1 MIILKKVDAIDVL
14 NDLAEENS
22 SLADLLYEIEERGKE
37 DALDWVVS
45 NEYPNGVEEEEL
57 LDFLLNE
64 QKFIKEQ
71 IGLAD
76 EDDEDDEEDENEENE
91 NEES

>member
-1 MIILKKVDAIDVL
+1 MIILKEVNAIDVMS
-14 NDLAEENS
+14 DLAEENS

-57 LDFLLNE
+57 LDFFLNE

-71 IGLAD
+71 LGLTGEDDEGDED
-76 EDDEDDEEDENEENE
+76 EDDENE

>member
-37 DALDWVVS
+37 DALES
-45 NEYPNGVEEEEL
+45 SKTGRIKPGYPS
-57 LDFLLNE
+57 
-64 QKFIKEQ
+64 
-71 IGLAD
+71 A
-76 EDDEDDEEDENEENE
+76 
-91 NEES
+91 

>member
-22 SLADLLYEIEERGKE
+22 SLADLLYEIEEGGKE

-57 LDFLLNE
+57 LEFFLNE

-71 IGLAD
+71 IGLAG
-76 EDDEDDEEDENEENE
+76 EDDEEGEDEEDENE

>member
-14 NDLAEENS
+14 SDLAEENT
-22 SLADLLYEIEERGKE
+22 SLADLIDEIEERGKE

-57 LDFLLNE
+57 LEFFLNE

-71 IGLAD
+71 IGLAG
-76 EDDEDDEEDENEENE
+76 EDDEEGEDEEEDENEE
-91 NEES
+91 S

>member
-1 MIILKKVDAIDVL
+1 MIILKEVNAIDVMS
-14 NDLAEENS
+14 DLAEENS

-71 IGLAD
+71 IGLAGEDDEGDED
-76 EDDEDDEEDENEENE
+76 EDDENE

>member
-14 NDLAEENS
+14 NDLAEENM
-22 SLADLLYEIEERGKE
+22 SLADLLDEIEKGEKE
-37 DALDWVVS
+37 DALDWVVA

-57 LDFLLNE
+57 LEFFLNE

-71 IGLAD
+71 IGLAG
-76 EDDEDDEEDENEENE
+76 EDDEEDEDEENE